1 MTSDMYGAQGRIGSG
16 IKRKESF
23 PFVFRSLFRNF
34 VPLKHEMTGF
44 FNMQK
49 LIYIA
54 GLLFVLVACS
64 RREAKEC
71 SEAMP
76 EIFPDYVGVTVPEN
90 ICPMNFSV
98 PECEHVRAIVENDRG
113 EALNVSGSDHV
124 EMPVNRWHELL
135 KGAQEVKVTVSAW
148 NQKHPD
154 GVNYKPFTINIA
166 KEKIDPWIAYRLLP
180 PGYEGWN
187 HMGIY
192 QRNIECFDVEPIIE
206 NSQNNNGCV
215 NCHSFA
221 NYSPRDFTF
230 HARGENGGTIVMRD
244 GKMWKVDIKAMSK
257 GRHGSYN
264 IWHPSK
270 RYIAFSSNSTHQSF
284 YGESK
289 NKIEVYDLWSDLIV
303 YDIDNEEVLQ
313 DERFTDS
320 LNLEIFPSFSPDGKW
335 LYFSTAHPVN
345 MPMETDKLHYS
356 IVRVPFDTETGKLGA
371 LDTVYSAYERG
382 GTALMPRISP
392 DGRYMLFSLAECG
405 AFNLYHTEADLEM
418 MDLQTGEMVET
429 DIINSPR
436 MESFHVWSSNGKWV
450 MYVTKRF
457 DGRYTRVML
466 SYWDGKKFHK
476 PFLLPQKDP
485 EDNTQLLMAYNV
497 VEFITG
503 PVIVSRDE
511 MAKMFK

>member
-1 MTSDMYGAQGRIGSG
+1 MMRFLVMQRYIFTI
-16 IKRKESF
+16 
-23 PFVFRSLFRNF
+23 SLL
-34 VPLKHEMTGF
+34 V
-44 FNMQK
+44 
-49 LIYIA
+49 
-54 GLLFVLVACS
+54 VLVACS
-64 RREAKEC
+64 RREAKEHTD
-71 SEAMP
+71 ALP

-98 PECEHVRAIVENDRG
+98 PESEHVRAIVENDRG
-113 EALNVSGSDHV
+113 EALDVSGSDHV
-124 EMPVNRWHELL
+124 EMPLNRWHCLL
-135 KGAQEVKVTVSAW
+135 KGTQEVKVTVSAW
-148 NQKHPD
+148 NQEHPD
-154 GVNYKPFTINIA
+154 GVTYKPFTINIA
-166 KEKIDPWIAYRLLP
+166 KEEIDPWITYRLLP

-192 QRNIECFDVEPIIE
+192 QRNIECFDVEPIIV
-206 NSQNNNGCV
+206 NAQNNDGCV

-230 HARGENGGTIVMRD
+230 HARGDNGGTIVMRD
-244 GKMWKVDIKAMSK
+244 GKMRKVDIKAMSK

-284 YGESK
+284 YGQSK
-289 NKIEVYDLWSDLIV
+289 DKIEVYDLWSDLIV
-303 YDIDNEEVLQ
+303 YDIDKEVVLQ

-345 MPMETDKLHYS
+345 MPMEVDQLHYS

-371 LDTVYSAYERG
+371 LDTVYSAYGQG

-392 DGRYMLFSLAECG
+392 DGRYMLFSLGECG
-405 AFNLYHTEADLEM
+405 AFNLYHTESDLKM
-418 MDLQTGEMVET
+418 MDLETGEMVET

-436 MESFHVWSSNGKWV
+436 MESFHVWSSNGRWV

-466 SYWDGKKFHK
+466 AYWDGKRFHK

-485 EDNTQLLMAYNV
+485 EENIQLLMAYNV

-503 PVIVSRDE
+503 PVIVSNDE
-511 MAKMFK
+511 MAELFK